1 MTAQQLCAATTDTT
15 PSPYMAGAPAAPGQP
30 HASAGGEDP
39 SQPWRWAVPPG
50 QARPGGAGGGR
61 ERAPKRPRSDDAGP
75 ANTEATIFV
84 RNLAFGASD
93 DDIRAFFAP
102 CGDVVEV
109 RIGVGAD
116 GRPRGFAHVEFRTR
130 DMADAAAGLNG
141 TKLMDREVRVEP
153 ATERM
158 ERPARAP
165 RVAAPGEPAPGCWFC
180 LSNGKDT
187 QLLVSI
193 AAETYVALD
202 KGALTPQHVLLI
214 PVEHYPSSAALP
226 LSAAEELWRYSSA
239 LRRCFAAALGG
250 AQLVCFERHLA
261 LRGKGGNHA
270 HINCVP
276 LPAAAASNAKA
287 AFEAAAQKA
296 GFAFA
301 ALPPLADAAAA
312 QTQLA
317 AAVGGA
323 EYFCVTLPDGERLVH
338 ALAQG
343 ERMNMQFGREVLAE
357 LLGTPDKADWRNCT
371 IDATGEEQ
379 RAAKFKEL
387 FAKHDP
393 FIGE

>member
-1 MTAQQLCAATTDTT
+1 M
-15 PSPYMAGAPAAPGQP
+15 
-30 HASAGGEDP
+30 
-39 SQPWRWAVPPG
+39 
-50 QARPGGAGGGR
+50 
-61 ERAPKRPRSDDAGP
+61 
-75 ANTEATIFV
+75 
-84 RNLAFGASD
+84 
-93 DDIRAFFAP
+93 
-102 CGDVVEV
+102 
-109 RIGVGAD
+109 
-116 GRPRGFAHVEFRTR
+116 
-130 DMADAAAGLNG
+130 
-141 TKLMDREVRVEP
+141 
-153 ATERM
+153 
-158 ERPARAP
+158 
-165 RVAAPGEPAPGCWFC
+165 
-180 LSNGKDT
+180 
-187 QLLVSI
+187 
-193 AAETYVALD
+193 
-202 KGALTPQHVLLI
+202 
-214 PVEHYPSSAALP
+214 
-226 LSAAEELWRYSSA
+226 
-239 LRRCFAAALGG
+239 
-250 AQLVCFERHLA
+250 CFERHLA